1 MRTKKY
7 VNLLLALLLMWSN
20 VAIGQNGFDPTPP
33 GDPNSP
39 PEKAKVI
46 ALASPTF
53 GGTVEGTGRYVV
65 GSNVT
70 LSAQPATGFTFTGW
84 VNEQGQVVCQ
94 TRSFTFTKAHG
105 TQVYTA
111 NFEFNPGG
119 PSEPGDPAALLYYQL
134 TVKAAAG
141 GTAYGGGKY
150 RANTSV
156 HLSASANPGFAFAYW
171 KNEEGDVLSRNSSFD
186 YITKAK
192 KETIIA
198 VFTYEPDAPA
208 EPNEPILR
216 HKVTLRGSMGVVPA
230 PSGRG
235 LEGSSFH
242 VSCSLNPGYKFL
254 YWMKDGEEYT
264 QLKEFDWAI
273 GKEDVEFYAVA
284 VFDPDAPA
292 DPPMPA
298 LDLYSYYLMTVN
310 GKPGDIVNY
319 PIYLNNTEIVKDMYI
334 RLTFPAG
341 MEVDVNDY
349 ALSDKAVGYTVTIS
363 EAQDDYSIIE
373 EGAKL
378 WDFTIIG
385 GNTNPGTQALLTFK
399 VKIPDNMSTG
409 GKHQVKINQI
419 SMVQEDGTPVTAH
432 TRNGRIGVYKMGDVN
447 GDDTV
452 NITDVLGTL
461 SIIKG
466 DEDDTLIREVA
477 DPNDDGNVNITDVL
491 GVLEIIKNNNAND

>member
-1 MRTKKY
+1 MSTKKY

-20 VAIGQNGFDPTPP
+20 AAIGQNDFDPMPP
-33 GDPNSP
+33 GDPNTP
-39 PEKAKVI
+39 PEMAKVI

-53 GGTVEGTGRYVV
+53 GGTVSGTGRYVV

-70 LSAQPATGFTFTGW
+70 LHAQPATGFIFTGW
-84 VNEQGQVVCQ
+84 VNEEGEVVCQ
-94 TRSFTFTKAHG
+94 TQSFTYPKAHG
-105 TQVYTA
+105 TEVYTA
-111 NFEFNPGG
+111 NFEFDPAS
-119 PSEPGDPAALLYYQL
+119 PSEAGDPSSLLYYQL

-150 RANTSV
+150 RPNTSTYIYAYANT
-156 HLSASANPGFAFAYW
+156 GFAFAYW
-171 KNEEGDVLSRNSSFD
+171 KNEEGEVVSRESSF
-186 YITKAK
+186 YYTTKAK
-192 KETIIA
+192 KETITA

-208 EPNEPILR
+208 EPDEPILR
-216 HKVTLRGSMGVVPA
+216 HRVTLRGSMGIVPA
-230 PSGRG
+230 PSARG
-235 LEGSSFH
+235 LENTNFH

-254 YWMKDGEEYT
+254 YWMKDGEVYT
-264 QLKEFDWAI
+264 QLQEFDWTI

-310 GKPGDIVNY
+310 GKPGDVVNY

-378 WDFTIIG
+378 WDFTLIG
-385 GNTNPGTQALLTFK
+385 GITNPGTQALLTFK

-432 TRNGRIGVYKMGDVN
+432 TRNGRIGVYKRGDGN
-447 GDDTV
+447 GDDKV
-452 NITDVLGTL
+452 NILDVLSTL
-461 SIIKG
+461 GHMKG
-466 DEDDTLIREVA
+466 VEDPQMIPEVM
-477 DPNDDGNVNITDVL
+477 NVNEDASVNILDVI
-491 GVLEIIKNNNAND
+491 GILEIMKTNEE